1 MHTINVYFYF
11 SGDAQEKGNKSK
23 HTLDLNNASVEQLMK
38 NHNVYKSYFS
48 WNYIVVLYLLFFN
61 LNFISFSLLLIYYL
75 LFCNIN
81 KYFYLYA

>member
-1 MHTINVYFYF
+1 MHTKNVYFYF

-48 WNYIVVLYLLFFN
+48 WNYIVVLY
-61 LNFISFSLLLIYYL
+61 
-75 LFCNIN
+75 
-81 KYFYLYA
+81 